1 MLPSRNSL
9 KFYQFQSNSWTRKRT
24 HEQAK
29 SLNISLKQ
37 RNEMLK
43 VVHAS
48 KSHLSGQHL
57 HQRFASRH
65 HASKSSP
72 VSPLLN
78 SSETNKTS
86 SLRTK
91 ATSEASLKSRLRA
104 TTQALSA
111 AVIKEQQMFARR
123 SVTRQLFTMDE
134 EEEVK
139 TSIVMDTEKKSKA
152 RLTQSNSHNLKK
164 DKMQL
169 NSASAVCSKDLQ
181 KGNKLETVIRLRSG
195 TGVGCEQRTPTDH
208 LRRSVNQQMTSTKE
222 TGRGQP
228 RN

>member
-134 EEEVK
+134 EEVK

-195 TGVGCEQRTPTDH
+195 TGVGCEQRTPTDD